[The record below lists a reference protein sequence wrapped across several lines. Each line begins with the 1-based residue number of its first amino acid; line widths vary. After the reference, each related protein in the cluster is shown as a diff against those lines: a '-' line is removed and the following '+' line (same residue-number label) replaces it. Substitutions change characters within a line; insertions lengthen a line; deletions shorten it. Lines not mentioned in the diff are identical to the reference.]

1 MTPTPARRRFRRAHV
16 LAIGAALFLA
26 PIAIGVLF
34 VEDSPALAEN
44 AGGANPDAGAAPAP
58 AGSGLGG
65 NGIGN
70 GNGNGAAA
78 ARSPNVKIIFKINP
92 PTRAIVS
99 WGKRRLG
106 IIKGKEPLIIERP
119 RDSGPLDVVVR
130 AEGCLPVH
138 TRAYT
143 FTSSVVAVKVTPID
157 KKNTLFG
164 YREEVTDV
172 DGGAGS
178 GATPDGGVA
187 PPVPPTPPAPPT
199 P

>member
-1 MTPTPARRRFRRAHV
+1 MTAAAPTAGRRFRRAQV
-16 LAIGAALFLA
+16 LALGAAIVAA
-26 PIAIGVLF
+26 PTVLGVLF

-44 AGGANPDAGAAPAP
+44 AGAANAGAANPDAGAPAP
-58 AGSGLGG
+58 AAAPVQ
-65 NGIGN
+65 IGN
-70 GNGNGAAA
+70 GNGNGGAV
-78 ARSPNVKIIFKINP
+78 RLPNVKIIFKINP
-92 PTRAIVS
+92 PTRATVS

-143 FTSSVVAVKVTPID
+143 FTSSVVAVKVTPVD

-164 YREEVTDV
+164 YREEVTDA
-172 DGGAGS
+172 DGGAGP
-178 GATPDGGVA
+178 GASPDGGV
-187 PPVPPTPPAPPT
+187 PPPAPGP
-199 P
+199 